1 MKFAN
6 DKEREQFFEIACMLK
21 FYKLRGVPIPADV
34 QDMIERNRNKSDVFY
49 VLHDIII
56 H

>member
-6 DKEREQFFEIACMLK
+6 DKEREQFIEIATILK
-21 FYKLRGVPIPADV
+21 YYKYKGVPIPADV

-49 VLHDIII
+49 VLHDIIM